1 MKNRFVSS
9 FSLASHRA
17 ILILLLVFGTPVFS
31 SSGENEIEPKK
42 GQEVAQ
48 CRTESEIR
56 QLISR
61 VMEIKGIDR
70 STLDPEERES
80 LKSELRLIKSD
91 LQKSTNEQK
100 INRIGGVYISV
111 GGIIIILLILLI
123 IL

>member
-1 MKNRFVSS
+1 MKNRFISS
-9 FSLASHRA
+9 TCLAFFRA
-17 ILILLLVFGTPVFS
+17 ILIPLLAFGTPVFS
-31 SSGENEIEPKK
+31 SFGENRTDSNDGE
-42 GQEVAQ
+42 EVTHV
-48 CRTESEIR
+48 RNESEIQ

-61 VMEIKGIDR
+61 VLEIKGIDR

-91 LQKSTNEQK
+91 LQKSAREQK
-100 INRIGGVYISV
+100 TNRLGGVYISV

>member
-1 MKNRFVSS
+1 MKNRFISS
-9 FSLASHRA
+9 FSLPSLRA
-17 ILILLLVFGTPVFS
+17 ILILLFVFGTPVFS
-31 SSGENEIEPKK
+31 SSGENENEPKK
-42 GQEVAQ
+42 GQEDAQ

-70 STLDPEERES
+70 STLAPEEIES

-91 LQKSTNEQK
+91 LQKSTHEQK

>member
-1 MKNRFVSS
+1 MKNRFISS
-9 FSLASHRA
+9 TCLAFFRA
-17 ILILLLVFGTPVFS
+17 ILILLLAFGTPVFS
-31 SSGENEIEPKK
+31 SFGENRTDSNDGE
-42 GQEVAQ
+42 EVTHV
-48 CRTESEIR
+48 RNVSEIQ

-61 VMEIKGIDR
+61 VLEIKGIDR

-91 LQKSTNEQK
+91 LQKSAREQK
-100 INRIGGVYISV
+100 TNRLGGVYISV

>member
-1 MKNRFVSS
+1 MKNRFISS
-9 FSLASHRA
+9 FSLPSLRA
-17 ILILLLVFGTPVFS
+17 ILILLFVFGTPVFS
-31 SSGENEIEPKK
+31 SNGENETDPQK
-42 GQEVAQ
+42 GQEFAQ
-48 CRTESEIR
+48 SRNESEIR

-70 STLDPEERES
+70 STLAPEERES

-91 LQKSTNEQK
+91 LQKSTHEQK